1 MRSDRLIG
9 GAATAIALL
18 AIVVL
23 AIVVLVGST
32 PADAQTPYPTRPIE
46 CVIPFA
52 PGGPTDTAIRIIQ
65 PQLSANLGVPLVL
78 VNKAGGGGALGMDA
92 VAKAKPDGYTLA
104 ATVRSTVTILPAT
117 QPDVTYKL
125 SDFAVVGAFAVDS
138 QVVLVKAGSPWKTL
152 EELVEFAKKNPGKL
166 SYGTAGLGTNSFFTM
181 ELLKLTYGL
190 DMTHVPFGGSGP
202 VKNAVLGGH
211 VQVGAAS
218 LSPMLSVLRS
228 GDVVALAT
236 SATKRI
242 ASIPNVPTMTEKGQ
256 PDASLSTWAEIYA
269 PAKTPKAVVDRLAQT
284 LEKTMKD
291 PAVVSA
297 IEKAG
302 LVVEYHGPEDTLKL
316 IQRENEIVTRLAKQ
330 LGLGK

>member
-9 GAATAIALL
+9 AAATAIALL

-269 PAKTPKAVVDRLAQT
+269 PAKTPKAVVDRLAQA

>member
-1 MRSDRLIG
+1 MRAE
-9 GAATAIALL
+9 AARAGRGRTLMAAVAAMVAL
-18 AIVVL
+18 AGV
-23 AIVVLVGST
+23 APS
-32 PADAQTPYPTRPIE
+32 DAQVPYPTRPIE
-46 CVIPFA
+46 FVIPFA

-117 QPDVTYKL
+117 QPDITYKI
-125 SDFAVVGAFAVDS
+125 SDFAVVGSYVVDS
-138 QVVLVKAGSPWKTL
+138 QVILVKAGAPWKTL
-152 EELVEFAKKNPGKL
+152 EDLIDHAKKNPGKL
-166 SYGTAGLGTNSFFTM
+166 SYGSAGLGTNSFFTM

-202 VKNAVLGGH
+202 VKNALLGGH
-211 VQVGAAS
+211 VQVGAAA
-218 LSPMLSVLRS
+218 LSPTLSVIRS
-228 GDVVALAT
+228 GDVTALVTGA
-236 SATKRI
+236 AKRI
-242 ASIPNVPTMTEKGQ
+242 ATIPNVPTMTEKGQ

-269 PAKTPKAVVDRLAQT
+269 PAKTPKAIVDRLAQA

-291 PAVVSA
+291 PAVIAA

-302 LVVEYHGPEDTLKL
+302 LVVEQHGPEATLKL
-316 IQRENEIVTRLAKQ
+316 IQRENEIVTRVAKQ

>member
-1 MRSDRLIG
+1 MRPDRLIV
-9 GAATAIALL
+9 ALATAVALL
-18 AIVVL
+18 IFGV
-23 AIVVLVGST
+23 
-32 PADAQTPYPTRPIE
+32 PARPAGAQAPYPTRPIE
-46 CVIPFA
+46 FIIPFA
-52 PGGPTDTAIRIIQ
+52 PGGPTDTAIRLIQ

-78 VNKAGGGGALGMDA
+78 INKAGGGGALGMDA

-117 QPDVTYKL
+117 QPDVTCKL
-125 SDFAVVGAFAVDS
+125 SDFAVVGAYALDS

-152 EELVEFAKKNPGKL
+152 EELVDYAKKNPGKL
-166 SYGTAGLGTNSFFTM
+166 AYGTAGLGTNSFFTM

-218 LSPMLSVLRS
+218 LSPMLSVLKS
-228 GDVVALAT
+228 GDVVALAI

-242 ASIPNVPTMTEKGQ
+242 PTIPNVPTMTEKGQ

-269 PAKTPKAVVDRLAQT
+269 PAKTPKAVVDRLAQA

-291 PAVVSA
+291 PAVVVA

-302 LVVEYHGPEDTLKL
+302 LIVEYHGPEETLKL

-330 LGLGK
+330 LNLGK

>member
-1 MRSDRLIG
+1 MRSDRFM
-9 GAATAIALL
+9 GAAATVMVLL
-18 AIVVL
+18 AGN
-23 AIVVLVGST
+23 A
-32 PADAQTPYPTRPIE
+32 PARAQAPYPTRPIE

-117 QPDVTYKL
+117 QPDITYKI
-125 SDFAVVGAFAVDS
+125 SDFAVVGSYVVDS
-138 QVVLVKAGSPWKTL
+138 QVILVKAGAPWKTL
-152 EELVEFAKKNPGKL
+152 EDLIDHAKKNPGKL
-166 SYGTAGLGTNSFFTM
+166 SYGSAGLGTNSFFTM

-202 VKNAVLGGH
+202 VKNALLGGH
-211 VQVGAAS
+211 VQVGAAA
-218 LSPMLSVLRS
+218 LSPTLSVIRS
-228 GDVVALAT
+228 GDVVALVTGA
-236 SATKRI
+236 AKRI
-242 ASIPNVPTMTEKGQ
+242 ATIPNVPTMTEKGQ

-269 PAKTPKAVVDRLAQT
+269 PAKTPKAIVDRLAQA
-284 LEKTMKD
+284 LAKTMKD
-291 PAVVSA
+291 PAVIAA

-302 LVVEYHGPEDTLKL
+302 LVVEQHGPEATLKL
-316 IQRENEIVTRLAKQ
+316 IQRENEIVTRVAKQ

>member
-1 MRSDRLIG
+1 MRSDRLIVAVAVVTVLAGG
-9 GAATAIALL
+9 GA
-18 AIVVL
+18 
-23 AIVVLVGST
+23 
-32 PADAQTPYPTRPIE
+32 PAGAQAPYPARPIE

-228 GDVVALAT
+228 GDVVALVT

-242 ASIPNVPTMTEKGQ
+242 PSIPNVPTMTEKGQ

-269 PAKTPKAVVDRLAQT
+269 PGKTPRPIVERLAQA

>member
-1 MRSDRLIG
+1 MRG
-9 GAATAIALL
+9 EAARAGRGRTLMVAVAAMVAL
-18 AIVVL
+18 AGV
-23 AIVVLVGST
+23 APS
-32 PADAQTPYPTRPIE
+32 DAQVPYPTRPIE
-46 CVIPFA
+46 FVIPFA

-65 PQLSANLGVPLVL
+65 PQFSANLGVPLVL

-117 QPDVTYKL
+117 QPDITYKI
-125 SDFAVVGAFAVDS
+125 SDFAVVGSYVVDS
-138 QVVLVKAGSPWKTL
+138 QVILVKAGAPWKTL
-152 EELVEFAKKNPGKL
+152 EDLIDHAKKNPGKL
-166 SYGTAGLGTNSFFTM
+166 SYGSAGLGTNSFFTM

-202 VKNAVLGGH
+202 VKNALLGGH
-211 VQVGAAS
+211 VQVGAAA
-218 LSPMLSVLRS
+218 LSPTLSVIRS
-228 GDVVALAT
+228 GDVVALVTGA
-236 SATKRI
+236 AKRI
-242 ASIPNVPTMTEKGQ
+242 PTIPNVPTMTEKGQ

-269 PAKTPKAVVDRLAQT
+269 PAKTPKAIVGRLAQA

-291 PAVVSA
+291 PAVIAA

-302 LVVEYHGPEDTLKL
+302 LVVEQHGPEATLKL
-316 IQRENEIVTRLAKQ
+316 IQRENEIVTRVAKQ

>member
-1 MRSDRLIG
+1 MRSDRLIA
-9 GAATAIALL
+9 GAASAIALL
-18 AIVVL
+18 AIGVL
-23 AIVVLVGST
+23 AIVVLVGSA

-228 GDVVALAT
+228 GDIVALVT

-242 ASIPNVPTMTEKGQ
+242 PSIPNVPTMTEKGQ

-269 PAKTPKAVVDRLAQT
+269 PAKTPKAVVDRLAQA

>member
-1 MRSDRLIG
+1 MRGEAARAVRGRTLMVAVAAMVALAGVAPS
-9 GAATAIALL
+9 GAQ
-18 AIVVL
+18 VL
-23 AIVVLVGST
+23 
-32 PADAQTPYPTRPIE
+32 YPTRPIE
-46 CVIPFA
+46 FVIPFA

-117 QPDVTYKL
+117 QPDITYKI
-125 SDFAVVGAFAVDS
+125 SDFAVVGSYVVDS
-138 QVVLVKAGSPWKTL
+138 QVILVKAGAPWKTL
-152 EELVEFAKKNPGKL
+152 EDLIDHAKKNPGKL
-166 SYGTAGLGTNSFFTM
+166 SYGSAGLGTNSFFTM

-202 VKNAVLGGH
+202 VKNALLGGH
-211 VQVGAAS
+211 VQVGAAA
-218 LSPMLSVLRS
+218 LSPTLSVIRS
-228 GDVVALAT
+228 GDVVALVTGA
-236 SATKRI
+236 AKRI
-242 ASIPNVPTMTEKGQ
+242 ATIPNVPTMTEKGQ

-269 PAKTPKAVVDRLAQT
+269 PAKTPKAIVDRLAQA

-291 PAVVSA
+291 PAVIAA

-302 LVVEYHGPEDTLKL
+302 LVVEQHGPEATLKL
-316 IQRENEIVTRLAKQ
+316 IQRENEIVTRVAKQ

>member
-1 MRSDRLIG
+1 MRTDRLIA
-9 GAATAIALL
+9 AATTIVALL
-18 AIVVL
+18 GAS
-23 AIVVLVGST
+23 AS
-32 PADAQTPYPTRPIE
+32 ARAQAPYPTRPVE

-92 VAKAKPDGYTLA
+92 VAKARPDGYTLA

-125 SDFAVVGAFAVDS
+125 SDFAVVGAYAVDS
-138 QVVLVKAGSPWKTL
+138 QVVLVKSGSPWKTL
-152 EELVEFAKKNPGKL
+152 EELVDFAKKNPGKL

-228 GDVVALAT
+228 GDVVALAI

-242 ASIPNVPTMTEKGQ
+242 PSLPSVPTMTEKGQ

-269 PAKTPKAVVDRLAQT
+269 PAKTPKAIVERLAQA

-291 PAVVSA
+291 PNVVSA
-297 IEKAG
+297 IDKAG
-302 LVVEYHGPEDTLKL
+302 LVVEYHSPEETLKL
-316 IQRENEIVTRLAKQ
+316 IQRENEIVVRLAKQ

>member
-1 MRSDRLIG
+1 MRTDRLIA
-9 GAATAIALL
+9 AATTIVALL
-18 AIVVL
+18 GTSAS
-23 AIVVLVGST
+23 AR
-32 PADAQTPYPTRPIE
+32 AQASYPTRPIE

-125 SDFAVVGAFAVDS
+125 SDFAVVGAYAVDS
-138 QVVLVKAGSPWKTL
+138 QVVLVKSGSPWKTL
-152 EELVEFAKKNPGKL
+152 EELVDSARKNPGKL

-228 GDVVALAT
+228 GDVVALAI

-242 ASIPNVPTMTEKGQ
+242 PSIPSVPTMTEKGQ
-256 PDASLSTWAEIYA
+256 PDASLSTWAEIYT
-269 PAKTPKAVVDRLAQT
+269 PAKTPKAIVERLAQA

-291 PAVVSA
+291 PNVVSA
-297 IEKAG
+297 IDKAG
-302 LVVEYHGPEDTLKL
+302 LVVEYHSPEETLKL
-316 IQRENEIVTRLAKQ
+316 IQRENEIVVRLAKQ

>member
-1 MRSDRLIG
+1 MRPDRLI
-9 GAATAIALL
+9 AALATAIALL
-18 AIVVL
+18 IVG
-23 AIVVLVGST
+23 A
-32 PADAQTPYPTRPIE
+32 PARAQTPYPARPIE
-46 CVIPFA
+46 CIIPFA
-52 PGGPTDTAIRIIQ
+52 PGGPTDTAIRLIQ

-125 SDFAVVGAFAVDS
+125 GDFVVAGAYALDS

-152 EELVEFAKKNPGKL
+152 EELVDYAKKNPGKL

-218 LSPMLSVLRS
+218 LSPMLSVLKS
-228 GDVVALAT
+228 GDVVALAI

-242 ASIPNVPTMTEKGQ
+242 PTIPTVPTMTEKGQ

-269 PAKTPKAVVDRLAQT
+269 PAKTPKAVVDRLAQA

-291 PAVVSA
+291 PAVVGA

-302 LVVEYHGPEDTLKL
+302 LIVEYHSPEETLKL

>member
-1 MRSDRLIG
+1 MRG
-9 GAATAIALL
+9 EAARAVRGRTLMVAVAAMVAL
-18 AIVVL
+18 AGVAPSSAQVL
-23 AIVVLVGST
+23 
-32 PADAQTPYPTRPIE
+32 YPTRPIE
-46 CVIPFA
+46 FVIPFA

-117 QPDVTYKL
+117 QPDITYKI
-125 SDFAVVGAFAVDS
+125 SDFAVVGSYVMDS
-138 QVVLVKAGSPWKTL
+138 QVILVKAGAPWKTL
-152 EELVEFAKKNPGKL
+152 EDLIDHAKKNPGKL
-166 SYGTAGLGTNSFFTM
+166 SYGSAGLGTNSFFTM

-202 VKNAVLGGH
+202 VKNALLGGH
-211 VQVGAAS
+211 VQVGAAA
-218 LSPMLSVLRS
+218 LSPTLSVIRS
-228 GDVVALAT
+228 GDVVALVTGA
-236 SATKRI
+236 AKRI
-242 ASIPNVPTMTEKGQ
+242 ATIPNVPTMTEKGQ

-269 PAKTPKAVVDRLAQT
+269 PAKTPKAIVDRLAQA

-291 PAVVSA
+291 PAVIAA

-302 LVVEYHGPEDTLKL
+302 LVVEQHGPEATLKL
-316 IQRENEIVTRLAKQ
+316 IQRENEIVTRVAKQ